1 MSTPRDPHEAE
12 RTSAD
17 DLREVVRR
25 KGSFLQTLKAVA
37 WSFLG
42 IRRGADWQE
51 DIGRL
56 NPVHVIVAGLIGAG
70 LFVGALVLLV
80 RWIAAGSG

>member
-1 MSTPRDPHEAE
+1 MNTPRPPHEAG
-12 RTSAD
+12 RTPAD

-42 IRRGADWQE
+42 LRRGADWQE

-56 NPVHVIVAGLIGAG
+56 NPVHVIVAGLIGAA

>member
-1 MSTPRDPHEAE
+1 V
-12 RTSAD
+12 SAPPD
-17 DLREVVRR
+17 LPPPGEDLREAVRR
-25 KGSFLQTLKAVA
+25 RGSFVQTLKAVT

-42 IRRGADWQE
+42 IRRGAGWQE